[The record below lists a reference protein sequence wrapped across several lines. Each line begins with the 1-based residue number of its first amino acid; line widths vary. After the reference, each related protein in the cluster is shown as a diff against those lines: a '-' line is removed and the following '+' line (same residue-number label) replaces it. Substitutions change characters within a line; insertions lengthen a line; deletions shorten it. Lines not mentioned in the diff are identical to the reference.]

1 MGVGGDLDLRKV
13 APICELVPGVCRR
26 FLEVSMWSGR
36 LAGRGWSR
44 ADS

>member
-26 FLEVSMWSGR
+26 FLEVSMWSG
-36 LAGRGWSR
+36 
-44 ADS
+44 